1 MYQVLKS
8 KRKYSK
14 IKCVEKKKW
23 RKTMEEEKRKA
34 YSEVV
39 EILKLIEDE
48 KALEAIPFEVIEL
61 IKKNADPTYR
71 PNISKEIPIEEQN
84 LRNET
89 YSIMGW
95 IANKYWGQEI
105 GNENIEE
112 SQKVEENSQVEHI
125 EAVQENAQD
134 SIQEKT
140 NNNTEQIENTE
151 KVNMKKDKEVSV
163 YNDIEP
169 ECLEGSNLPM
179 LVDIKWYQRLK
190 NQVIKII
197 RKLFRIKSKEE
208 VIE

>member
-1 MYQVLKS
+1 
-8 KRKYSK
+8 
-14 IKCVEKKKW
+14 
-23 RKTMEEEKRKA
+23 MEEEKRRA

-84 LRNET
+84 LKNET

-112 SQKVEENSQVEHI
+112 SQKVEDNSQVEHI
-125 EAVQENAQD
+125 EAVQEKATQ
-134 SIQEKT
+134 
-140 NNNTEQIENTE
+140 NNTEQIENTE
-151 KVNMKKDKEVSV
+151 KVNMKEDKEVSV

-208 VIE
+208 VTE

>member
-84 LRNET
+84 LKNET

-105 GNENIEE
+105 GNENVEE
-112 SQKVEENSQVEHI
+112 SQKVEDNSQVEHI
-125 EAVQENAQD
+125 EAVKENAQD

-140 NNNTEQIENTE
+140 NNTEQIENTE
-151 KVNMKKDKEVSV
+151 KVNMKEDKEVSV

>member
-1 MYQVLKS
+1 
-8 KRKYSK
+8 
-14 IKCVEKKKW
+14 
-23 RKTMEEEKRKA
+23 MEEEKRKA

-125 EAVQENAQD
+125 EAVQE
-134 SIQEKT
+134 T
-140 NNNTEQIENTE
+140 TNNTEQIENTE
-151 KVNMKKDKEVSV
+151 KVNMKEEKEVSV

>member
-1 MYQVLKS
+1 
-8 KRKYSK
+8 
-14 IKCVEKKKW
+14 
-23 RKTMEEEKRKA
+23 MEEEKRKA

-39 EILKLIEDE
+39 GILKLIEDE

-61 IKKNADPTYR
+61 IKKNADPTYK

-105 GNENIEE
+105 GNEN
-112 SQKVEENSQVEHI
+112 VEETPKSEEKAQAENIEH
-125 EAVQENAQD
+125 VQET
-134 SIQEKT
+134 IQ
-140 NNNTEQIENTE
+140 NDTEQIENIE
-151 KVNMKKDKEVSV
+151 KSQTKEDEEVSV

>member
-1 MYQVLKS
+1 
-8 KRKYSK
+8 
-14 IKCVEKKKW
+14 
-23 RKTMEEEKRKA
+23 MEEEKRKA

-48 KALEAIPFEVIEL
+48 KTLEAIPFEVIEL

-105 GNENIEE
+105 GNENVEE
-112 SQKVEENSQVEHI
+112 SPKVEENAQVENI
-125 EAVQENAQD
+125 ETVQENTQN
-134 SIQEKT
+134 T
-140 NNNTEQIENTE
+140 TEQIENTE
-151 KVNMKKDKEVSV
+151 NAETKEDKEVFV

>member
-1 MYQVLKS
+1 
-8 KRKYSK
+8 
-14 IKCVEKKKW
+14 
-23 RKTMEEEKRKA
+23 MEEEKRKA

-48 KALEAIPFEVIEL
+48 KTLEAIPFEVIEL
-61 IKKNADPTYR
+61 IKKNADPEYK

-95 IANKYWGQEI
+95 IANKYWGQNITAEPT
-105 GNENIEE
+105 ENIY
-112 SQKVEENSQVEHI
+112 SDEEN
-125 EAVQENAQD
+125 
-134 SIQEKT
+134 IQNEKIKEDT
-140 NNNTEQIENTE
+140 
-151 KVNMKKDKEVSV
+151 EVSV

-169 ECLEGSNLPM
+169 ECLEGSNLPV

-190 NQVIKII
+190 NQVIRII

-208 VIE
+208 EIE

>member
-1 MYQVLKS
+1 
-8 KRKYSK
+8 
-14 IKCVEKKKW
+14 
-23 RKTMEEEKRKA
+23 MEEEKRKA

-95 IANKYWGQEI
+95 IANKYWGQDI

-134 SIQEKT
+134 SIQENT
-140 NNNTEQIENTE
+140 NNTEQIENIE
-151 KVNMKKDKEVSV
+151 KVNIKEDKEVSV

-179 LVDIKWYQRLK
+179 LVDIKWYQRVK

-197 RKLFRIKSKEE
+197 RKLFRIKSKKE
-208 VIE
+208 VTE

>member
-1 MYQVLKS
+1 
-8 KRKYSK
+8 
-14 IKCVEKKKW
+14 
-23 RKTMEEEKRKA
+23 
-34 YSEVV
+34 
-39 EILKLIEDE
+39 
-48 KALEAIPFEVIEL
+48 
-61 IKKNADPTYR
+61 
-71 PNISKEIPIEEQN
+71 
-84 LRNET
+84 
-89 YSIMGW
+89 MGW

-112 SQKVEENSQVEHI
+112 SQKVEDNSQVEHI
-125 EAVQENAQD
+125 EAVQEKATQ
-134 SIQEKT
+134 
-140 NNNTEQIENTE
+140 NNTEQIENTE
-151 KVNMKKDKEVSV
+151 KVNMKEDKEVSV

>member
-1 MYQVLKS
+1 
-8 KRKYSK
+8 
-14 IKCVEKKKW
+14 
-23 RKTMEEEKRKA
+23 MEEEKRKA

-48 KALEAIPFEVIEL
+48 KTLEAIPFEVIEL
-61 IKKNADPTYR
+61 IKKNADPEYK

-95 IANKYWGQEI
+95 IANKYWGQNITAEPTENI
-105 GNENIEE
+105 YSDEENIQNENIDMVK
-112 SQKVEENSQVEHI
+112 KVEKEHNN
-125 EAVQENAQD
+125 QN
-134 SIQEKT
+134 EKIKEDT
-140 NNNTEQIENTE
+140 
-151 KVNMKKDKEVSV
+151 EVSV

-169 ECLEGSNLPM
+169 ECLEESNLPV

-190 NQVIKII
+190 NQVIRII

-208 VIE
+208 EIE

>member
-1 MYQVLKS
+1 
-8 KRKYSK
+8 
-14 IKCVEKKKW
+14 
-23 RKTMEEEKRKA
+23 MEEEKRKA

-39 EILKLIEDE
+39 GILKLIEDE

-61 IKKNADPTYR
+61 IKKNADPTYK

-105 GNENIEE
+105 GNEN
-112 SQKVEENSQVEHI
+112 VEETPKSEEKAQEENIEH
-125 EAVQENAQD
+125 VQET
-134 SIQEKT
+134 IQ
-140 NNNTEQIENTE
+140 NDTEQIENIE
-151 KVNMKKDKEVSV
+151 KSQTKEDEEVYV

-169 ECLEGSNLPM
+169 ECLEASNLPM
-179 LVDIKWYQRLK
+179 LLDIKWYQRLK
-190 NQVIKII
+190 NQVIKLIK
-197 RKLFRIKSKEE
+197 KLFRIKSKEK

>member
-1 MYQVLKS
+1 
-8 KRKYSK
+8 
-14 IKCVEKKKW
+14 
-23 RKTMEEEKRKA
+23 MEEEKRKA

-95 IANKYWGQEI
+95 IANKYWGQEF
-105 GNENIEE
+105 GNENVEE
-112 SQKVEENSQVEHI
+112 TQKVEEKAQVENI
-125 EAVQENAQD
+125 ETIQENTQ
-134 SIQEKT
+134 
-140 NNNTEQIENTE
+140 NNTEQIENTE
-151 KVNMKKDKEVSV
+151 KTETKEVSV

-190 NQVIKII
+190 NKVIKII

>member
-1 MYQVLKS
+1 
-8 KRKYSK
+8 
-14 IKCVEKKKW
+14 
-23 RKTMEEEKRKA
+23 MEEEKRKA

-48 KALEAIPFEVIEL
+48 KALESIPFEVIEL

-95 IANKYWGQEI
+95 IANKYWGQDI

-134 SIQEKT
+134 SIQENT
-140 NNNTEQIENTE
+140 NNTEQIENTE
-151 KVNMKKDKEVSV
+151 KVNMKEDKEVSV

-179 LVDIKWYQRLK
+179 LVDIKWYQRVK

-197 RKLFRIKSKEE
+197 RKLFRIKSKKE
-208 VIE
+208 VTE

>member
-1 MYQVLKS
+1 
-8 KRKYSK
+8 
-14 IKCVEKKKW
+14 
-23 RKTMEEEKRKA
+23 MEEEKRKA
-34 YSEVV
+34 YSEVI

-61 IKKNADPTYR
+61 IKKNSDPTYR

-105 GNENIEE
+105 ENENVEESPKVEEKAQVVENIET
-112 SQKVEENSQVEHI
+112 
-125 EAVQENAQD
+125 VQE
-134 SIQEKT
+134 SIQE
-140 NNNTEQIENTE
+140 NIQNNTEQIEKIE
-151 KVNMKKDKEVSV
+151 KAETKEDKEVSV

-179 LVDIKWYQRLK
+179 VVEIKWYQRLK

-208 VIE
+208 VME

>member
-1 MYQVLKS
+1 
-8 KRKYSK
+8 
-14 IKCVEKKKW
+14 
-23 RKTMEEEKRKA
+23 MEEEKRKA

-48 KALEAIPFEVIEL
+48 KTLEAIPFEVIEL
-61 IKKNADPTYR
+61 IKKNADPEYK

-95 IANKYWGQEI
+95 IANKYWGQNITAEPT
-105 GNENIEE
+105 ENIY
-112 SQKVEENSQVEHI
+112 SDEEN
-125 EAVQENAQD
+125 
-134 SIQEKT
+134 IQNEKIKEDT
-140 NNNTEQIENTE
+140 
-151 KVNMKKDKEVSV
+151 EVSV

-169 ECLEGSNLPM
+169 ECLEESNLPV

-190 NQVIKII
+190 NQVIRII

-208 VIE
+208 EIE

>member
-1 MYQVLKS
+1 
-8 KRKYSK
+8 
-14 IKCVEKKKW
+14 
-23 RKTMEEEKRKA
+23 MEEEKRKA

-61 IKKNADPTYR
+61 IKKNADSTYR

-105 GNENIEE
+105 SSENIEE

-125 EAVQENAQD
+125 EVVQENAQD
-134 SIQEKT
+134 SILEKT
-140 NNNTEQIENTE
+140 NNTEQIENIE
-151 KVNMKKDKEVSV
+151 KVNIKEDKEVSV

-169 ECLEGSNLPM
+169 ECLEGRNLPA

>member
-1 MYQVLKS
+1 
-8 KRKYSK
+8 
-14 IKCVEKKKW
+14 
-23 RKTMEEEKRKA
+23 MEEEKRKA

-39 EILKLIEDE
+39 GILKLIEDE

-61 IKKNADPTYR
+61 IKKNADPTYK

-105 GNENIEE
+105 GNEN
-112 SQKVEENSQVEHI
+112 VEETPKSEEKAQEENIEH
-125 EAVQENAQD
+125 VQET
-134 SIQEKT
+134 IQ
-140 NNNTEQIENTE
+140 NDTEQIENIE
-151 KVNMKKDKEVSV
+151 KSQTKEDEEVYV

-169 ECLEGSNLPM
+169 ECLEASNLPM
-179 LVDIKWYQRLK
+179 LLDIKWYQRLK
-190 NQVIKII
+190 NQVIKLIK
-197 RKLFRIKSKEE
+197 KLFRIKSKEE